1 MLVCSIEST
10 WRAVLL
16 FVVNR
21 GDCDLLRICHE
32 SDLLFAQLLR
42 RAVEDYGVQ
51 VLAQEVVWDL
61 QEATSDQST
70 DSASPSD
77 AQVVTKKKG
86 DTSKRAGG
94 VSAASASSEPPR
106 TTDPVK
112 MAVARLGRLLPVV
125 VHSSVSKTELDD
137 DLLRRVLVASVSS

>member
-1 MLVCSIEST
+1 M
-10 WRAVLL
+10 LL

-51 VLAQEVVWDL
+51 VLAQEVVWEL

-70 DSASPSD
+70 DAASPSD
-77 AQVVTKKKG
+77 AQAVTKKKG
-86 DTSKRAGG
+86 DASKRAGG
-94 VSAASASSEPPR
+94 VSAASASSSEPPR

-137 DLLRRVLVASVSS
+137 DLLRRVLEASVSS